1 MELKI
6 IDGLPFITTRI
17 GKRDTIQTPT
27 EVTND
32 AHQLIDAA
40 NQIIL
45 GLRRAYQEA
54 QQRIEAAIMNGED
67 TSKLRAEQSAIHEEV
82 ADHERD
88 QREALSRIGEVT
100 TLIDTHAAES
110 IRKADK
116 ASLNQLLTPFNNFTK
131 EYQA

>member
-6 IDGLPFITTRI
+6 IDGLPFITTRV
-17 GKRDTIQTPT
+17 GKRDSIQTPA

-32 AHQLIDAA
+32 AHQLIDATK
-40 NQIIL
+40 QIIL
-45 GLRRAYQEA
+45 GLRRADQEA
-54 QQRIEAAIMNGED
+54 QQRIEAAILNGED
-67 TSKLRAEQSAIHEEV
+67 ASKLRAEQSAIREEI

-88 QREALSRIGEVT
+88 QLETFNRIGEVT
-100 TLIDTHAAES
+100 KLIDTHAAES

-116 ASLNQLLTPFNNFTK
+116 DRLNQLLTPFNNFIK